1 MQGKEL
7 IIPDSPKEASLKRS
21 YLEDKNRQKVYSISG
36 SSSTKK
42 KKRVSESQGNNNH
55 AITCALFK

>member
-1 MQGKEL
+1 MRDEFSLRKFKLNALRKMQGREL

-36 SSSTKK
+36 SSSTKNK
-42 KKRVSESQGNNNH
+42 KS
-55 AITCALFK
+55 L

>member
-1 MQGKEL
+1 MQGREL

-36 SSSTKK
+36 SSSTKNK
-42 KKRVSESQGNNNH
+42 KSLWKPR
-55 AITCALFK
+55 K